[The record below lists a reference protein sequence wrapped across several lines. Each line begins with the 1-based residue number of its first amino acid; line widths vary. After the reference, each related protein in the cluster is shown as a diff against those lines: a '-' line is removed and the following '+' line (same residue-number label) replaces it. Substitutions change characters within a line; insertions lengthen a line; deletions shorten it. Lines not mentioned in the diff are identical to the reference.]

1 MNNQKRNIALL
12 KIRFDKIHQDHPD
25 IRDSINKF
33 VWTFVRSKTSTLSR
47 HSIYL
52 ILYLPINQPLA
63 NVYFSNNKAFDKFLG
78 YSIHSESTDNS
89 LESLSTVIM
98 NGFFVHFWISFAKW

>member
-25 IRDSINKF
+25 IRDSTNKF
-33 VWTFVRSKTSTLSR
+33 VWTFVRNKTSTLSR
-47 HSIYL
+47 HSIHL

-63 NVYFSNNKAFDKFLG
+63 SAYFSNNKAFDKFLG
-78 YSIHSESTDNS
+78 YSIHSKSTDNS

-98 NGFFVHFWISFAKW
+98 NGFFVHFWISFVKW